1 MRRIPFVLF
10 VSFVFSLS
18 AFSQSRKEWLE
29 YGDDAFKREDYASAA
44 FFYLHVIDPKT
55 TNAKDYT
62 FPYDVKTWMAPLDS
76 TKKDSGNTAP
86 VDTAVNKD
94 GFKKMTPEIRYQYVT
109 HQVAESYRLA
119 RDYAN
124 AETWYAKSV
133 QNHSSQFPNDV
144 YYYGRCLMQNEKY
157 ADAQKVFESVTRDS
171 TKTNTEL
178 YKYCIRGYLGCLLAI
193 DSNSVKQKNISM
205 LDSTVNQGS
214 ASFAPGFFGDDLTLL
229 FTGGR
234 KDGKVLNPKE
244 ENPLYRADLY
254 TANKSGSGWET
265 AKNLDV
271 PINTPMNEGA
281 GSLSINKDL
290 FFFTRW
296 NPLNPHECAIWV
308 SKNINGK
315 WLQPMKLGETV
326 NVDGYRTKDPNLSF
340 DGTKLYFA
348 SDRPGGKGKMDIWY
362 VDMDENGTPGMAHNL
377 GPKVN
382 SSENEISPFYN
393 FKTTTLYFSSDG
405 HPGFGGYDIFK
416 SFKSEDE
423 SDVDTLWSTPMN
435 LKMPINSSK
444 DDEYMV
450 IQNDQRLAYFSSD
463 RQVCK
468 DCGNANANCL
478 KIYQVDKEPL
488 LFKLSGYVYDRE
500 TNKPIPNALLTFKDV
515 DGNVDPFFA
524 TSDDKGFYSI
534 DLREDFELY
543 IKAQKN
549 KYFGDAATVS
559 TKGMVESKDLTQD
572 FYLSRIPEGEIVIPG
587 IEYDFD
593 KATLRPESK
602 KILDDLANFLTLNNQ
617 IYIQINSHTDCRG
630 SDDYNLR
637 LSKERAKSCV
647 DYLIMKGIDPKR
659 LLSEGYG
666 ETQPL
671 EIKDDKG
678 NVVTTLT
685 CDYINGLKTKE
696 EQEAAHQKNRRTAF
710 VVVHEDELKGVK
722 IKHH

>member
-1 MRRIPFVLF
+1 
-10 VSFVFSLS
+10 
-18 AFSQSRKEWLE
+18 
-29 YGDDAFKREDYASAA
+29 
-44 FFYLHVIDPKT
+44 
-55 TNAKDYT
+55 
-62 FPYDVKTWMAPLDS
+62 
-76 TKKDSGNTAP
+76 
-86 VDTAVNKD
+86 
-94 GFKKMTPEIRYQYVT
+94 
-109 HQVAESYRLA
+109 
-119 RDYAN
+119 
-124 AETWYAKSV
+124 
-133 QNHSSQFPNDV
+133 
-144 YYYGRCLMQNEKY
+144 
-157 ADAQKVFESVTRDS
+157 
-171 TKTNTEL
+171 
-178 YKYCIRGYLGCLLAI
+178 
-193 DSNSVKQKNISM
+193 
-205 LDSTVNQGS
+205 
-214 ASFAPGFFGDDLTLL
+214 
-229 FTGGR
+229 
-234 KDGKVLNPKE
+234 
-244 ENPLYRADLY
+244 
-254 TANKSGSGWET
+254 
-265 AKNLDV
+265 
-271 PINTPMNEGA
+271 
-281 GSLSINKDL
+281 
-290 FFFTRW
+290 
-296 NPLNPHECAIWV
+296 
-308 SKNINGK
+308 
-315 WLQPMKLGETV
+315 
-326 NVDGYRTKDPNLSF
+326 
-340 DGTKLYFA
+340 
-348 SDRPGGKGKMDIWY
+348 
-362 VDMDENGTPGMAHNL
+362 
-377 GPKVN
+377 
-382 SSENEISPFYN
+382 
-393 FKTTTLYFSSDG
+393 
-405 HPGFGGYDIFK
+405 
-416 SFKSEDE
+416 
-423 SDVDTLWSTPMN
+423 
-435 LKMPINSSK
+435 
-444 DDEYMV
+444 
-450 IQNDQRLAYFSSD
+450 
-463 RQVCK
+463 
-468 DCGNANANCL
+468 L